1 MIPHFIPEYTAAGR
15 RNSIGKPQSRITAEA
30 VTADLKMQAYAE
42 NAEIAA
48 NKSADATKNDN
59 MSLLFLPSALF
70 SGTGNA
76 LWTAVSAA
84 KEKT

>member
-15 RNSIGKPQSRITAEA
+15 RISIGKPQSRITAEA

-48 NKSADATKNDN
+48 NKSADATK
-59 MSLLFLPSALF
+59 
-70 SGTGNA
+70 
-76 LWTAVSAA
+76 
-84 KEKT
+84 

>member
-30 VTADLKMQAYAE
+30 VTADLKMQAYTE
-42 NAEIAA
+42 NAEIAV
-48 NKSADATKNDN
+48 NKSADAIKNDIA
-59 MSLLFLPSALF
+59 SFRFLPSALF
-70 SGTGNA
+70 FGTGIA
-76 LWTAVSAA
+76 HCDEISAA